1 MAAVRQRQPS
11 ARPRTKAAGSCKSAE
26 ALLKRVGD
34 RVRQLRARRGMPRRV
49 LAAQS
54 RVSERYLAQVEGGG
68 GNLSLIMLHQIAQ
81 ALAVSMENEQ

>member
-1 MAAVRQRQPS
+1 MAAVRQRQPPT
-11 ARPRTKAAGSCKSAE
+11 RPRKPPGDQE
-26 ALLKRVGD
+26 REVLLKRVGD
-34 RVRQLRARRGMPRRV
+34 RARQLRARRGMPRRV

-54 RVSERYLAQVEGGG
+54 RVSERNLAQVDGSG